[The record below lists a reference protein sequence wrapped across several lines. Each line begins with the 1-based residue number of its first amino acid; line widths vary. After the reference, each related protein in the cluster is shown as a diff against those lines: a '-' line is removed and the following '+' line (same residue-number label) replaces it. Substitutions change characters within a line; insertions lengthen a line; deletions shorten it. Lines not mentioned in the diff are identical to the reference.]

1 MKLLLSRPTA
11 LLLLSAS
18 TSVAGFGVGGASSPV
33 SSSGEDPAPRRH
45 LGTPI
50 EEELK
55 LSPVQ
60 GRELYDTPYVDHVD
74 VDKSK
79 NECSDP
85 SCIASVS
92 TWCPN
97 DKHGFMSIGV
107 GQISPNDPSGQTLMR
122 YVVSNTLAN
131 IVDIGTWNGL
141 GSTLCFLLALQGN
154 RHTKLITLEINR
166 EKQEIAKTNLRNY
179 VNGIDVNFVWGSV
192 ISSSEIVDIETV
204 FPELAAN
211 AEYRRWHSID
221 VANIDASPN
230 AISAIPERIDFVL
243 FDGGEFTSYYDF
255 VKLFPRCDKFIA
267 LDDINAP
274 KCQLI
279 RKVLLEHPDWTEIE
293 QMQHRHG
300 FALFQKKTA

>member
-1 MKLLLSRPTA
+1 
-11 LLLLSAS
+11 
-18 TSVAGFGVGGASSPV
+18 
-33 SSSGEDPAPRRH
+33 
-45 LGTPI
+45 
-50 EEELK
+50 
-55 LSPVQ
+55 
-60 GRELYDTPYVDHVD
+60 
-74 VDKSK
+74 
-79 NECSDP
+79 
-85 SCIASVS
+85 
-92 TWCPN
+92 
-97 DKHGFMSIGV
+97 MSIGV

-122 YVVSNTLAN
+122 YVVSNKLAN

-154 RHTKLITLEINR
+154 MHTKLITLEINR

-293 QMQHRHG
+293 HMQHRHG

>member
-1 MKLLLSRPTA
+1 MKRLLSRLTA
-11 LLLLSAS
+11 LLLLLLLSAS
-18 TSVAGFGVGGASSPV
+18 V
-33 SSSGEDPAPRRH
+33 SSSGEEPAPRRH
-45 LGTPI
+45 LGIPI

-55 LSPVQ
+55 LSPAQ
-60 GRELYDTPYVDHVD
+60 GSELYDNLDDVD

-79 NECSDP
+79 SECSDP

-122 YVVSNTLAN
+122 YVVSNKLAN

-192 ISSSEIVDIETV
+192 ISSSEIVDIETT

-230 AISAIPERIDFVL
+230 AISALPERIDFVL
-243 FDGGEFTSYYDF
+243 FDGGEFTSYYEF

-293 QMQHRHG
+293 HMQHRHG